1 MNTLRRLIFREVAWA
16 VAYVT
21 LGFWALFFLFDL
33 IDELRWVRSGPG
45 GYTMAHALLSVG
57 LRLPNYLYE
66 LLPITVL
73 IGTIYVMAGLANSS
87 EFTIMRTSGMGPG
100 RALRTLLALGGMF
113 VVITFALGDYVVP
126 LADRAGQLLR
136 ARQLGQ
142 LTSGATGGWLKEHR
156 DGHALAVNV
165 RALGPEGQLRD
176 IRPAPGGAHFSLRI
190 SGVDQRLSAPKRPR
204 RSGFRTRYRPARPF
218 CPAARG
224 RQPLPAGTHPA
235 WENAGG
241 R

>member
-136 ARQLGQ
+136 ARLPSPR
-142 LTSGATGGWLKEHR
+142 TA
-156 DGHALAVNV
+156 
-165 RALGPEGQLRD
+165 
-176 IRPAPGGAHFSLRI
+176 RPAHEHFATFYFS
-190 SGVDQRLSAPKRPR
+190 
-204 RSGFRTRYRPARPF
+204 
-218 CPAARG
+218 
-224 RQPLPAGTHPA
+224 
-235 WENAGG
+235 
-241 R
+241 